1 MKNLIVVLS
10 VLFIIS
16 FFNQPVLSQNREQS
30 KSKNYRMDMKG
41 QLNLSEDQE
50 KKIEALKLSQE
61 EKMIKL
67 KSEMELKDLE
77 MRKLKSS
84 DKFSRTE
91 IINLTKD
98 INEIKNEIALA
109 KANHQMDV
117 YDLLDESQRKVW
129 LDMQQ
134 EFGHMKHKMNDK
146 MRERRNY

>member
-30 KSKNYRMDMKG
+30 KTKNYRVDMKE

-50 KKIEALKLSQE
+50 KKIEVLKLSQE

-98 INEIKNEIALA
+98 INAIKNEMALA
-109 KANHQMDV
+109 KVNHQMDV
-117 YDLLDESQRKVW
+117 YDLLDENQRKIW
-129 LDMQQ
+129 LDTQ
-134 EFGHMKHKMNDK
+134 EKFGHMKHKMKDR
-146 MRERRNY
+146 MRERRDW

>member
-1 MKNLIVVLS
+1 MKNLIIVLS
-10 VLFIIS
+10 VLFMIS
-16 FFNQPVLSQNREQS
+16 VFNQQVLSQKRDHS
-30 KSKNYRMDMKG
+30 KSKNYRMDMKA

-98 INEIKNEIALA
+98 INAIKNEMALA
-109 KANHQMDV
+109 RANHQMDV
-117 YDLLDESQRKVW
+117 YDLLDENQRKIW
-129 LDMQQ
+129 LDAQ
-134 EFGHMKHKMNDK
+134 EMFGHMQLNMQNKMH
-146 MRERRNY
+146 ERRNW

>member
-1 MKNLIVVLS
+1 MKNLIFLLS
-10 VLFIIS
+10 ALFLIS
-16 FFNQPVLSQNREQS
+16 AFNQQIFSQKRDHS
-30 KSKNYRMDMKG
+30 KSREYRMDMKE

-50 KKIEALKLSQE
+50 KKIEVLKLSQE

-98 INEIKNEIALA
+98 INAIKNDMALA
-109 KANHQMDV
+109 RVNHQMDV
-117 YDLLDESQRKVW
+117 YDLLDESQRKIW
-129 LDMQQ
+129 LDKQQ
-134 EFGHMKHKMNDK
+134 EFGHMKHKMKDK
-146 MRERRNY
+146 MRERRNW

>member
-1 MKNLIVVLS
+1 
-10 VLFIIS
+10 
-16 FFNQPVLSQNREQS
+16 
-30 KSKNYRMDMKG
+30 MDLKE

-91 IINLTKD
+91 IIDLTKD
-98 INEIKNEIALA
+98 INAIKNEMALA
-109 KANHQMDV
+109 RTNHQMDV
-117 YDLLDESQRKVW
+117 YDLLDENQRKIW
-129 LDMQQ
+129 LDTQ
-134 EFGHMKHKMNDK
+134 ENFGHMKHRMKEK
-146 MRERRNY
+146 MRERRNW

>member
-1 MKNLIVVLS
+1 MKNLIIVLS
-10 VLFIIS
+10 VLFMIS
-16 FFNQPVLSQNREQS
+16 VFNQQVLSQKRDHS
-30 KSKNYRMDMKG
+30 KSKNYRMDMKA

-98 INEIKNEIALA
+98 INAIKNEMALA
-109 KANHQMDV
+109 RANHQMDV
-117 YDLLDESQRKVW
+117 YDLLDENQRKIW
-129 LDMQQ
+129 LDAQ
-134 EFGHMKHKMNDK
+134 EMFGHMKHKMKNK
-146 MRERRNY
+146 MHERRNW

>member
-30 KSKNYRMDMKG
+30 KSRDYRMDMKE

-61 EKMIKL
+61 EEMIKL
-67 KSEMELKDLE
+67 KSEIDLKDLE

-98 INEIKNEIALA
+98 INAIKNEMALA
-109 KANHQMDV
+109 RANHQMDV
-117 YDLLDESQRKVW
+117 YDLLDENQRKD
-129 LDMQQ
+129 LD
-134 EFGHMKHKMNDK
+134 GHNRKIWTY
-146 MRERRNY
+146 ET